1 MNYVMVPVPE
11 HHAQAFNTWLLQ
23 VTMRAALASW
33 NPERFRATA
42 ERLDDEERQIVK
54 RIAQV
59 RGFWLDAQTV
69 ADDLGYDVDD
79 LLRRVHGMNHDCYE
93 ADTPGLVMVR
103 AAEQSRNGRAAFMMD
118 VAVRDDLVPMLG

>member
-11 HHAQAFNTWLLQ
+11 HHAKAFNTWLLQ

-33 NPERFRATA
+33 NPERLKATA
-42 ERLDDEERQIVK
+42 ARLDEDERRIVQ

-59 RGFWLDAQTV
+59 RGFWLDAETV
-69 ADDLGYDVDD
+69 ADDLGLDVDD
-79 LLRRVHGMNHDCYE
+79 LLRRVHAMNHDCYE
-93 ADTPGLVMVR
+93 ADTPGVVMVR

-118 VAVRDDLVPMLG
+118 GAVRDDLIPLLD